1 MSINEWASHWR
12 SSVPIRGKY
21 FTRELLDILLTS
33 RILQSVGVL
42 IQVLD
47 RPICRWADAIYASR
61 ETIGTPLKWV
71 TANGWRG
78 HCSGAFPTGGSIN
91 EVGWRFQPSR
101 ISDLELVDQ
110 NSGSWNHISSWL
122 HRVEA
127 LRDAA

>member
-12 SSVPIRGKY
+12 SSVPIRGNY

-78 HCSGAFPTGGSIN
+78 HCNGAFPTGGSIN
-91 EVGWRFQPSR
+91 EVGWRFQPFR
-101 ISDLELVDQ
+101 INDLEMVAQILTSS
-110 NSGSWNHISSWL
+110 NPLTSWL
-122 HRVEA
+122 RQVEA
-127 LRDAA
+127 LQRAA

>member
-101 ISDLELVDQ
+101 ISDLELVAQ
-110 NSGSWNHISSWL
+110 IFPRWNPLTSWMRQIEDFQ
-122 HRVEA
+122 R
-127 LRDAA
+127 AA